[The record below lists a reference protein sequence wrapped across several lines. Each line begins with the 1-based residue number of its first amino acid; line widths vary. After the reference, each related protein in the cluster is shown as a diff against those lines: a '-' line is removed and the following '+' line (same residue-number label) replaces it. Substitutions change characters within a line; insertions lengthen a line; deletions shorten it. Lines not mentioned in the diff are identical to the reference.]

1 MQKDLSSGKCEA
13 CSKDAI
19 LLSSNEINELKDQVP
34 SWIVFHDDEDEIQ
47 KLVCSFSFMNY
58 KDSVEFANKIAILAE
73 EENHHPQ
80 INLEWGKVTV
90 IWWSHEIKGLHMN
103 DFICAKKTDLLFGSD
118 NK

>member
-1 MQKDLSSGKCEA
+1 
-13 CSKDAI
+13 
-19 LLSSNEINELKDQVP
+19 
-34 SWIVFHDDEDEIQ
+34 
-47 KLVCSFSFMNY
+47 MNY
-58 KDSVEFANKIAILAE
+58 KDLFEFSYKIAKLVDDVFL
-73 EENHHPQ
+73 HPQ